1 MANDLAPRQFFSLP
15 SWVTQPPSRTD
26 PEESEAP
33 SETTLFPPPE
43 PSEDDRPVSAK
54 RNDPRSSIVMEESTI
69 SRGLTTKT
77 DSGRTVTVPNDEVV
91 TVTRRTTIVTDKPP
105 SLTIIPTE
113 TTLPPGPPSDQTTT
127 SAAPTESGTSVESGG
142 APPATGLF
150 IGVGVGGAALVA
162 FFVIAAIIIKRRWKK
177 RHEDGAATMR
187 NEEDFGV
194 GDRDEKY
201 FPQQMSAHTT
211 GDTQA
216 TQASGDPFAPF
227 GGRNIKPSYLSNQTN
242 VE

>member
-1 MANDLAPRQFFSLP
+1 
-15 SWVTQPPSRTD
+15 
-26 PEESEAP
+26 
-33 SETTLFPPPE
+33 
-43 PSEDDRPVSAK
+43 
-54 RNDPRSSIVMEESTI
+54 MEESTI

-105 SLTIIPTE
+105 SFTTIPTV
-113 TTLPPGPPSDQTTT
+113 TTLPPRPPPDQTPT
-127 SAAPTESGTSVESGG
+127 STAPIESGTNVESDG

-162 FFVIAAIIIKRRWKK
+162 LFVIAGIIIKRRLK
-177 RHEDGAATMR
+177 RRREEGAATTR
-187 NEEDFGV
+187 NDEDFGV

-211 GDTQA
+211 GDTQV

-227 GGRNIKPSYLSNQTN
+227 GGRNLHFSSLRNRTN
-242 VE
+242 IEQDGLM